1 MNYTFATVIIA
12 DDFKAQAQADL
23 SEYQFTAPLSATGE
37 APATHWMS
45 SGAWD
50 NAQLDFIVN
59 QAEWPSKVYF
69 GDSWQAAVEAEGLMP
84 VVETTVEADGL

>member
-12 DDFKAQAQADL
+12 DDYKAQAQAEL
-23 SEYQFTAPLSATGE
+23 AEQFFTAPLSFDGK
-37 APATHWMS
+37 APVTHWMS

-59 QAEWPSKVYF
+59 EAEWPSKVSF
-69 GDSWQAAVEAEGLMP
+69 GDSWQEATDAEGLKL
-84 VVETTVEADGL
+84 VSDTQQESE